1 VPRTGSL
8 TLWNA
13 RLWTAGV
20 RATQTR
26 VAVVVENG
34 VINEVSDCSGAAPAG
49 AVDVDGRTVMP
60 GLIDAHNH
68 VTSDVS
74 RSPGFGPPAPLH
86 GESPRPRELGYFV
99 LANAAAA
106 FLRGGITSVR
116 DVGCYDD
123 EALVLGQALELGLL
137 DGPRLSSCGRI
148 ISATAPGGPI
158 FGTMYRQADGPWE
171 MRKAVRE
178 QISRGAGFVKLM
190 ATGARSVAREDPEPA
205 QMTREELRAI
215 VDEAHRLGFRV
226 AAHAEGLEGTRMALE
241 EGVDTVEHGLALH
254 REPALLDEMAA
265 RGIVLVPTLTTF
277 HDLAERFAPEF
288 VPALVDQAKRQLEE
302 AYLTLVA
309 ARDAGVTLALGF
321 DSGPP
326 GASAAELVRMVE
338 GGLTSAE
345 GLAAATAGSAAALGS
360 GEIGAVERGRS
371 ADLLVVDGDPSS
383 DVRVLADW
391 ARIWLVLRDGRP
403 VAGTALEAEAPV
415 PGPALEARRNGAR
428 AASPC
433 LALLAGFET
442 RTMSP

>member
-1 VPRTGSL
+1 
-8 TLWNA
+8 
-13 RLWTAGV
+13 
-20 RATQTR
+20 
-26 VAVVVENG
+26 
-34 VINEVSDCSGAAPAG
+34 
-49 AVDVDGRTVMP
+49 MP

-74 RSPGFGPPAPLH
+74 RSPGFGPPDPLH

-116 DVGCYDD
+116 DVGSYDD
-123 EALVLGQALELGLL
+123 EALVLGRAFELGLL
-137 DGPRLSSCGRI
+137 DGPRLESCGRI

-158 FGTMYRQADGPWE
+158 FGTMYREADGPWE

-178 QISRGAGFVKLM
+178 QVRRGAGFVKVM

-226 AAHAEGLEGTRMALE
+226 AAHAEGLEGTRMAVE
-241 EGVDTVEHGLALH
+241 ENVDTVEHGLALH
-254 REPALLDEMAA
+254 RDPALLEQMAA

-277 HDLAERFAPEF
+277 HDLAERFAPDF
-288 VPALVDQAKRQLEE
+288 VPALVDQAERQLEE

-309 ARDAGVTLALGF
+309 ARDAGVTLAMGF

-326 GASAAELVRMVE
+326 GASAAELVRMVD

-360 GEIGAVERGRS
+360 DDVGEVEPGRR
-371 ADLLVVDGDPSS
+371 ADLLVVDGDPTS

-391 ARIWLVLRDGRP
+391 GRIWLVLRDGRP
-403 VAGTALEAEAPV
+403 VAGTVLEAETPV
-415 PGPALEARRNGAR
+415 PALPLSLAPGRDGRV

-433 LALLAGFET
+433 LALLAGVEARARWT
-442 RTMSP
+442 A